1 MPDAVPHLGVL
12 DGDDYPL
19 GVLQDM
25 SILPSAGREA
35 DVTGLGFDGL
45 PVGIGFEV
53 TCVILR
59 AVLLVADL
67 VAIRIV
73 HFTFHVIPRIGGSP
87 NAATLSKSY
96 SA

>member
-12 DGDDYPL
+12 DRYYDPFR
-19 GVLQDM
+19 VIQDM
-25 SILPSAGREA
+25 PVLPIAGREA
-35 DVTGLGFDGL
+35 NVTGLGFDGL

-53 TCVILR
+53 TCVILC

-67 VAIRIV
+67 VSIRIV
-73 HFTFHVIPRIGGSP
+73 YFSFHVTPRIIGSP
-87 NAATLSKSY
+87 TEAKPSKSY

>member
-1 MPDAVPHLGVL
+1 MPDTVPHLGVL
-12 DGDDYPL
+12 DRYYDPFRVIQDVP
-19 GVLQDM
+19 VLP
-25 SILPSAGREA
+25 IAGREA
-35 DVTGLGFDGL
+35 NVTGLGFDGL

-53 TCVILR
+53 TCVILC

-67 VAIRIV
+67 ITVGIV
-73 HFTFHVIPRIGGSP
+73 RFIFHVTPHITDLP

>member
-35 DVTGLGFDGL
+35 DVPGFGFDCL
-45 PVGIGFEV
+45 TVSIGYKMACIAFH
-53 TCVILR
+53 
-59 AVLLVADL
+59 AFLLVADL
-67 VAIRIV
+67 VAVGIV
-73 HFTFHVIPRIGGSP
+73 RFSFHVTPRIGGSLTE
-87 NAATLSKSY
+87 ATPSKSY

>member
-1 MPDAVPHLGVL
+1 MPDAVPHLGML

-35 DVTGLGFDGL
+35 DVTGLGLNGL
-45 PVGIGFEV
+45 TVGVGLEV
-53 TCVILR
+53 TCVVLR
-59 AVLLVADL
+59 AFLLVADL
-67 VAIRIV
+67 VTVGIAR
-73 HFTFHVIPRIGGSP
+73 FSLHVTPHIDDLP

>member
-1 MPDAVPHLGVL
+1 MPDAVPHLGML

-25 SILPSAGREA
+25 PILPRSGREA
-35 DVTGLGFDGL
+35 NVTGLGFDGL

-53 TCVILR
+53 TCVILC

-67 VAIRIV
+67 VAVRIV
-73 HFTFHVIPRIGGSP
+73 RFSLHVTPHIDGSP
-87 NAATLSKSY
+87 TEAKPSKSY